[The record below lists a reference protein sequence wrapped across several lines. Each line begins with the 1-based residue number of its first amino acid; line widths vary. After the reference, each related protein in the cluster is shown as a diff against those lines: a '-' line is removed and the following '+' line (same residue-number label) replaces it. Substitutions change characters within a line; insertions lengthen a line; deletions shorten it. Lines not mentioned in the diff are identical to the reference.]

1 MQKRGIA
8 YYDWNA
14 ATADASSSA
23 TYDSCMDYLQNSIDS
38 DHEVVLMHDSLE
50 LTPQYLQDVI
60 DYIKGEGYSFETID
74 TADEVHF

>member
-1 MQKRGIA
+1 
-8 YYDWNA
+8 
-14 ATADASSSA
+14 
-23 TYDSCMDYLQNSIDS
+23 MDYLQNSIDS

-74 TADEVHF
+74 AADEVHF

>member
-1 MQKRGIA
+1 MQKRGFA

-23 TYDSCMDYLQNSIDS
+23 TYDSCMDYLQNSIGS

-74 TADEVHF
+74 AADEVHF